1 MMPDKANRS
10 PDIFISF
17 KNLDDQGVPTRD
29 SALAREVYDY
39 LTERGL
45 IVFLSSVSLER
56 LGVAAYTRAID
67 SALDAARVLVAV
79 GTSNANLDS
88 QWVRYEW
95 NSFFNDTLSGIKPDG
110 RLFTYVEGLSP
121 RDLPRALRQV
131 EVFVHGASSL
141 ERLYNFISNA
151 LGSTSEKATQPEA
164 PTPKRADVAYACY
177 ASSDRVQVLEH
188 LRALQAAGIRVL
200 TELDLPAG
208 EAWQKKIQRWI
219 DEADF
224 LLLFWS
230 EAASRSKFVENEWR
244 YALEARGP
252 SFIRPVYVGEPGR
265 MPPPP
270 VELAEIHFSQM

>member
-1 MMPDKANRS
+1 MMTDKANSS
-10 PDIFISF
+10 PEVFISF
-17 KNLDDQGVPTRD
+17 KNLDEQGMPTRD

-39 LTERGL
+39 LTDRGL
-45 IVFLSSVSLER
+45 QVFLSSVSLER

-67 SALDAARVLVAV
+67 NALDSAQVLVAV
-79 GTSNANLDS
+79 GTSNAHLDS

-110 RLFTYVEGLSP
+110 RLFTYVEGLGP

-131 EVFVHGASSL
+131 ETFIHGASSL

-151 LGSTSEKATQPEA
+151 LGRPAEEATQPETPTLERA
-164 PTPKRADVAYACY
+164 PVAYACY
-177 ASSDRVQVLEH
+177 TSSDRAQVLEH
-188 LRALQAAGIRVL
+188 LRALEAAGVRVL

-208 EAWQKKIQRWI
+208 EAWQKKIDRWI

-230 EAASRSKFVENEWR
+230 EAASRSRFVEREWR
-244 YALEARGP
+244 YALESRGT
-252 SFIRPVYVGEPGR
+252 SFIRPVYIGEPGR

-270 VELAEIHFSQM
+270 DELAGIHFSVR